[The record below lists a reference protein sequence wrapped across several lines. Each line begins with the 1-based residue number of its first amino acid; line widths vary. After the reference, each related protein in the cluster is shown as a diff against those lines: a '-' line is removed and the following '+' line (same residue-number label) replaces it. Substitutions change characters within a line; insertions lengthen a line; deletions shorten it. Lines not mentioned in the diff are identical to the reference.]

1 MSSAPP
7 AQFASKVD
15 AAQTV
20 DRDREELYRRLAKI
34 DKHLDP
40 SLWDRTPA
48 ETAQPGLQTI
58 IDLLPYP
65 ALVRFNGRVDHAN
78 EPAAAALAAAST
90 NDLLGLA
97 WRDLLHPDDRPLPG
111 VRPAQRV
118 GEQDQPLKRF
128 VRRDGVTFE
137 VTIREVLIPWRGRT
151 AGLILIGEWDHAPG
165 EEPTH
170 GLLGPIA
177 VRALDAAGDGVWE
190 YDLRTGRLDISPR
203 LEAMLGYPPSPADRP
218 EPPDPSF
225 LSDRDWMS
233 LIHPEDRARSERRL
247 RDHMAGREPLYDCDL
262 RMRRG
267 DGGYLWLHV
276 RGAAQRDA
284 GGRVQRLAGLAC
296 DATERQAQE
305 RERMRSEARAVETQI
320 QLADAMNLA
329 GDGFALFDA
338 GDRLVV
344 HNQRF
349 KAIFPEIT
357 NSIVKG
363 AFFEDILSAAVDAG
377 AITVPML
384 DRANWLQD
392 RMVRHQSP
400 AGSFVERASDGR
412 HVRFTECRLS
422 SGGTVII
429 CADITP
435 LKRAEHDLEIRVS
448 ELEAVKAML
457 ESQSDQLKA
466 LATQLAE
473 ARDTADLANRAKSEF
488 LANMSHELRTP
499 LNAVMGFSEVIKN
512 ELFGPVGT
520 EQYIAYAGDIY
531 TSGAHLLEIINDIL
545 DLSKIEAG
553 RLDLAAERVDLREV
567 ADAVLR
573 LIRPRAEADGV
584 ILVNGL
590 SAGLPNIHVDKR
602 KLKQMLLNVLSNAVK
617 FTPESGTVD
626 LNAYERDDGGLTV
639 CVRDTGIGIDPD
651 QFDVVLSPFGQIDS
665 ALAREHQGTGLGL
678 PLVKALIEAHEGSIE
693 LNSAVGRGTEVLLH
707 FPAGRSRS
715 GRQAPG

>member
-1 MSSAPP
+1 MPSAPP
-7 AQFASKVD
+7 AHLAPD
-15 AAQTV
+15 AQAGQTI

-34 DKHLDP
+34 DKHLDA
-40 SLWDRTPA
+40 SLWDRAPS
-48 ETAQPGLQTI
+48 ETAQAGLRTT

-78 EPAAAALAAAST
+78 APAAAVLAAGST
-90 NDLLGLA
+90 SDLIGLP
-97 WRDLLHPDDRPLPG
+97 WRDLLHPEDRPLPG
-111 VRPAQRV
+111 IRPAHRL
-118 GEQDQPLKRF
+118 GDLDQPVKRF

-137 VTIREVLIPWRGRT
+137 VTIREAQIPWRGRT
-151 AGLILIGEWDHAPG
+151 AGLIVIGEWNNAPG

-170 GLLGPIA
+170 GLLGPVA
-177 VRALDAAGDGVWE
+177 VRALDAAGEGVWE

-203 LEAMLGYPPSPADRP
+203 LEALLGYAHPSA
-218 EPPDPSF
+218 EPPDPSAAPF
-225 LSDRDWMS
+225 FPTHDWQS

-262 RMRRG
+262 RMQRG

-276 RGAAQRDA
+276 RGAAQRDPA
-284 GGRVQRLAGLAC
+284 GRVQRLAGLAC

-305 RERMRSEARAVETQI
+305 RERMRSEARAEETQI

-329 GDGFALFDA
+329 GDGFGLFDA

-344 HNQRF
+344 HNQRL
-349 KAIFPEIT
+349 KAIFPEIA
-357 NSIVKG
+357 NFIVKG
-363 AFFEDILSAAVDAG
+363 AFFEDILSAALDAG
-377 AITVPML
+377 AIVVAEQ
-384 DRANWLQD
+384 DRARWLQD
-392 RMVRHQSP
+392 RLVRHQSP
-400 AGSFVERASDGR
+400 TGSYVEQASDGR

-435 LKRAEHDLEIRVS
+435 LKRAERDLEIRVA
-448 ELEAVKAML
+448 ELEAVKATL

-466 LATQLAE
+466 QATQLAE

-520 EQYIAYAGDIY
+520 AQYIDCAGDIY

-553 RLDLAAERVDLREV
+553 RLELSAERVDLREV
-567 ADAVLR
+567 ADAVMR
-573 LIRPRAEADGV
+573 LVRPRAEADGV

-590 SAGLPNIHVDKR
+590 TAGLPNLDADKR
-602 KLKQMLLNVLSNAVK
+602 KLKQMLLNLLSNAVK

-626 LNAYERDDGGLTV
+626 LNAFVREDGGLTV

-678 PLVKALIEAHEGSIE
+678 PLVKALVEAHEGSIE
-693 LNSAVGRGTEVLLH
+693 LDSAVGRGTEVSLH
-707 FPAGRSRS
+707 FPASRSRPV
-715 GRQAPG
+715 PG